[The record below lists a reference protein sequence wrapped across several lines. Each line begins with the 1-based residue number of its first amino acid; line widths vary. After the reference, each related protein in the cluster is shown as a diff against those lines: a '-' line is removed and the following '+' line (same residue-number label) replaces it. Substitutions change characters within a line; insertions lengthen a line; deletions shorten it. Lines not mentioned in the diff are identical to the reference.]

1 MTPPQKP
8 KISPITIVF
17 VGILVVGVGFPLV
30 VGIIY
35 SSIQSALKGN
45 SSSSSIDNGTT
56 TSTQSSEKLP
66 PHNVTSTNNN
76 SSQNG
81 DRVQVNTTNPQLS
94 HEDCVKLANKYRP
107 NRGTFYVGQVS
118 VHKPDR
124 RGELRPF
131 CVDNLD
137 GKSVIFNDDL
147 FK

>member
-8 KISPITIVF
+8 KINPITIVF
-17 VGILVVGVGFPLV
+17 VAILVVVVVIPIVG
-30 VGIIY
+30 GGIY
-35 SSIQSALKGN
+35 SVIQSALKGKP
-45 SSSSSIDNGTT
+45 SSSSIDSGTT

-66 PHNVTSTNNN
+66 PHTVTSTNNN
-76 SSQNG
+76 PSQNG

-94 HEDCVKLANKYRP
+94 HEDCVKLANRYRP

-137 GKSVIFNDDL
+137 GNGVIFNDDL